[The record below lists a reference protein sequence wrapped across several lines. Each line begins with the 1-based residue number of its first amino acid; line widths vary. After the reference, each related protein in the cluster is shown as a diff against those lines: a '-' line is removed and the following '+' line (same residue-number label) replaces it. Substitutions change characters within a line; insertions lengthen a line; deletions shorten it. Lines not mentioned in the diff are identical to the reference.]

1 MGCVVCIQNIFK
13 KLLNKNNPQIYIF
26 LCACVSGH
34 VILKLHGETTN
45 GLEGFQ
51 LSTDQKR
58 QLFNPFDTSADDD
71 ILNVSSLS

>member
-1 MGCVVCIQNIFK
+1 MVDIFE
-13 KLLNKNNPQIYIF
+13 I
-26 LCACVSGH
+26 
-34 VILKLHGETTN
+34 

-58 QLFNPFDTSADDD
+58 QLFYPFDMSADDD